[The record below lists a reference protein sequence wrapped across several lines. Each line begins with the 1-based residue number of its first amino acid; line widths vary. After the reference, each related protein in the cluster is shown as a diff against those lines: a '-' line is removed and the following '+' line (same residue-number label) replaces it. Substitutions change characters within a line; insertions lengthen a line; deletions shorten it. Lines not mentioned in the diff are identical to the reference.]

1 MRQPVAD
8 NWSTDSISPQLAR
21 ISRSNYLTDGMFIQS
36 VRRGG
41 REERGLII
49 IIITI
54 IQLDSY
60 ILNYILVAITDRFTR
75 KILSII

>member
-1 MRQPVAD
+1 MAD